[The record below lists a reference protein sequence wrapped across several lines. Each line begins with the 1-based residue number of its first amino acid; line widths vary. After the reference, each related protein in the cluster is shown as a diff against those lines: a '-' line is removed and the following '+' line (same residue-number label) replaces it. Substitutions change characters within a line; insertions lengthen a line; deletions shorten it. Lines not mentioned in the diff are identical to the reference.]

1 MQKYV
6 GRTLYWAI
14 CLGCLLLILCGVV
27 MPLVLM
33 LLAKC
38 DVYLGDWMSWAR
50 RVQLISMQLF
60 FPAWV
65 FFAGACF
72 GSFLNVV
79 AWRVPRGKSILG
91 PSRCPN
97 CDVQLKLSRDNMPIL
112 GWLQSGGRCASCQWA
127 IPIRY
132 FLLELVLGIAFAIL
146 FQLQTASGGMTL
158 PFRELPLADR
168 IVLNFPPDLLMVLG
182 YHLTLLCLIFTFAV
196 CAADK
201 FIAPV
206 KVLLVGVAM
215 LAIWQCCPL
224 SCGIVDFRFE
234 VSSVEAAS
242 TEMISL
248 LDTPRI
254 FLITSGVGLIAA
266 TLCFLFLRS
275 LRFESL
281 HGAWAS
287 LFLVGA
293 ALGWQSLLSVVII
306 SCVVHLVTRIQFTA
320 SLFCGTLLHLLTWR
334 WQLDWPWWPGP
345 NGGLWQVIAAVF
357 SIALLATIIRFAK
370 SSVPV
375 VDQH

>member
-1 MQKYV
+1 MLV
-6 GRTLYWAI
+6 
-14 CLGCLLLILCGVV
+14 LCGVV
-27 MPLVLM
+27 MPLVLL
-33 LLAKC
+33 LLAKY
-38 DVYLGDWMSWAR
+38 DVDLGDWMPWAQR
-50 RVQLISMQLF
+50 AQLISMQLF

-65 FFAGACF
+65 FFVGACF

-91 PSRCPN
+91 PSRCPD
-97 CDVQLKLSRDNMPIL
+97 CDVQLKLSRNNMPIL
-112 GWLQSGGRCASCQWA
+112 GWLKNGGRCASCQWP

-132 FLLELVLGIAFAIL
+132 FLSELVLGVAFAIL
-146 FQLQTASGGMTL
+146 FQLQTVSGGMTL
-158 PFRELPLADR
+158 PFRELTQSRGVALS
-168 IVLNFPPDLLMVLG
+168 FPPDLLMALG
-182 YHLTLLCLIFTFAV
+182 YHLTLLSLIFTFAV

-201 FIAPV
+201 FRAPV
-206 KVLLVGVAM
+206 TVLLVGVTM

-224 SCGIVDFRFE
+224 SSGIVDFRFE

-275 LRFESL
+275 LRFELL

-287 LFLVGA
+287 LFLVGV
-293 ALGWQSLLSVVII
+293 ALGYQSLLSVVII
-306 SCVVHLVTRIQFTA
+306 SCVVHLATRIQFTA

-345 NGGLWQVIAAVF
+345 GGGLWQVVAAVF